1 MPPNTLYPKNPRAP
15 QNITRFSF
23 KENQFKKE
31 GDVDQTVFHL
41 SIESTLLL
49 KDSAEATE
57 QEELLRLRKEAAELR
72 KELEAVEVSIEDDGL
87 NRWIICDA
95 YAKEAEMQNRKESEL
110 KPRIRHPLSLLPHD
124 PLKSLMGSEKF
135 RWSLKV
141 LERVVSFIAQLEAY
155 REFQATDE
163 DACDTSLSV
172 TPIWEL
178 RLPRIKGKDA
188 MALQWNPYYHDL
200 LAVGFGNYEYVQ
212 QGTGYVCCFSLK
224 NTSHPE
230 YFWKLDSK
238 VCSLDWHPLRPS
250 LLCVGLYDGNVAVLD
265 ATAPSKRPWH
275 LSTVK
280 TGKHI
285 DPVWGVRWDVDTSTS
300 QLSFISVSADGCV
313 MRWTLLKNKLES
325 EVPISDVAWAPYSST
340 QFAVL
345 TTSGMV
351 RPDTGIAY
359 QLVAP
364 TKCSEISAFVEGHW
378 HQPTGGSVTIVKLPQ
393 RLVTIPEPTAE
404 VGLLSAEAWQAE
416 RLTSVL
422 LLISEEFREAA
433 KPKDRSMRD
442 SKLTCQGLEK
452 EAPHSARQE
461 D

>member
-1 MPPNTLYPKNPRAP
+1 MNKQKQTPSDRAMALPKRVGGHRRSSLAIFFRGEELQESDDNQANQRLKPKDQLQLSPEELRQRMPPNTLYPKNPRAP

-72 KELEAVEVSIEDDGL
+72 KELEAVEVSIEDDGSTQDEEGRVMRNQFNNVDRATHIRSRATVERSCFTVPPPKRTCCGTV

-95 YAKEAEMQNRKESEL
+95 YAKEAEMQNRKESE
-110 KPRIRHPLSLLPHD
+110 
-124 PLKSLMGSEKF
+124 
-135 RWSLKV
+135 LKV

-200 LAVGFGNYEYVQ
+200 LAVGF
-212 QGTGYVCCFSLK
+212 
-224 NTSHPE
+224 
-230 YFWKLDSK
+230 
-238 VCSLDWHPLRPS
+238 
-250 LLCVGLYDGNVAVLD
+250 
-265 ATAPSKRPWH
+265 
-275 LSTVK
+275 
-280 TGKHI
+280 
-285 DPVWGVRWDVDTSTS
+285 VRWDVDTSTS

-325 EVPISDVAWAPYSST
+325 EVLLTLKRDTGALGGDAAGVSESST
-340 QFAVL
+340 TLSLA
-345 TTSGMV
+345 
-351 RPDTGIAY
+351 TGLCFDFCSASPQVFIVGTEEGSI
-359 QLVAP
+359 L
-364 TKCSEISAFVEGHW
+364 KCSKDYSGQLLSSYKGHNMPVHGVHWNPFSEHIFISASADW
-378 HQPTGGSVTIVKLPQ
+378 HVMIWDD
-393 RLVTIPEPTAE
+393 RLQKNIFTLDYGTVS
-404 VGLLSAEAWQAE
+404 LLAVSSYARGIWVAF
-416 RLTSVL
+416 LT
-422 LLISEEFREAA
+422 FR
-433 KPKDRSMRD
+433 
-442 SKLTCQGLEK
+442 Q
-452 EAPHSARQE
+452 
-461 D
+461 